1 MSNVIIIT
9 WHFDTLVTFLQP
21 HQNSLILHAFMDL
34 FCSFVRVNLFS
45 EKASLHLC
53 ISCLLFFRRWILCW
67 FYCSCMHE
75 IMQFALIIQCGCLI
89 ITRVYTAVIG
99 TKKNDVANLQYV
111 AFYGKKWPR
120 LWFLPPVRLSI
131 LVRVV
136 NLSGVCHKFWI

>member
-1 MSNVIIIT
+1 MLLSSHGIL
-9 WHFDTLVTFLQP
+9 TLWSLSCSPTKILSYYMPLWTSFAPLFVLIYFLRRQ
-21 HQNSLILHAFMDL
+21 
-34 FCSFVRVNLFS
+34 V
-45 EKASLHLC
+45 C
-53 ISCLLFFRRWILCW
+53 IYVFLAYCFFPRWILCW

-75 IMQFALIIQCGCLI
+75 IMQYAFIIQCGCLI

-111 AFYGKKWPR
+111 ACYGKKWPR